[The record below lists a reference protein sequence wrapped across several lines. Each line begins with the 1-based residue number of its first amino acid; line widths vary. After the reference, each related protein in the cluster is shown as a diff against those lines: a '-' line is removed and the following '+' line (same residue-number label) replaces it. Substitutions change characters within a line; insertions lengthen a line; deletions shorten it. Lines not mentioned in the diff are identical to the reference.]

1 METRA
6 ETCVDINANNAKHYL
21 IDESMIRPVL
31 VDFWA
36 DWCAPCKTLIPLL
49 ERLATEYAGAFL
61 LAKVNADEQR
71 MIASQF
77 GVQSLPTVIL
87 MKDGQPMDGFVGAK
101 TEVEIRQLLDQ
112 YLPKPWDSQL
122 FEAQALMQEGDF
134 AAAMGLLRQ
143 AQLDSGG
150 RADIVC
156 TLAECLVHLKRLEE
170 ASTLMAQ
177 VKMVYRDARYQQVMA
192 LLELASNA
200 QKAPAITELEAQLA
214 ADPHNTSVAHQ
225 LALQYS
231 QHAYVKEA
239 LELLFSL
246 LQKNVQVEE
255 GAVKR
260 TYTDILATL
269 TKGDPLAV
277 AYQRKLYSLLY

>member
-1 METRA
+1 M
-6 ETCVDINANNAKHYL
+6 ETCVVINANNAKQYL

-36 DWCAPCKTLIPLL
+36 DWCAPCKTMMPML

-61 LAKVNADEQR
+61 LAKINADEQR

-77 GVQSLPTVIL
+77 GVQSLPTIIL
-87 MKDGQPMDGFVGAK
+87 MKDGQPIDGFVGAK
-101 TEVEIRQLLDQ
+101 TEVEIRKFLDQ
-112 YLPKPWDSQL
+112 YLPKSWDGQL
-122 FEAQALMQEGDF
+122 VEAQALMAAGDYS
-134 AAAMGLLRQ
+134 AAVSLLRQ
-143 AQLDSGG
+143 ALTDSGG

-156 TLAECLVHLKRLEE
+156 TLAECLVHLKRLDE
-170 ASTLMAQ
+170 ATGLLAQ
-177 VKMVYRDARYQQVMA
+177 VKMVDQNSHYHQVSA

-200 QKAPAITELEAQLA
+200 QKAPAITELEVLLA
-214 ADPHNTSVAHQ
+214 ADPDNVSLAHQ

-239 LELLFSL
+239 LEVLFSL
-246 LQKNVQVEE
+246 LKKNLQAED

-269 TKGDPLAV
+269 PKGDPLAV
-277 AYQRKLYSLLY
+277 SFQRKLYALLY